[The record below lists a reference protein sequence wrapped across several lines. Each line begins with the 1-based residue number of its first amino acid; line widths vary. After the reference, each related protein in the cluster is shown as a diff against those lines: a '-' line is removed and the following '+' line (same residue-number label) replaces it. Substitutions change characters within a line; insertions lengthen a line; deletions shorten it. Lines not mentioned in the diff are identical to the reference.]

1 MEGTMKNLI
10 SMMKRIVPRQGL
22 YCVWIRAH
30 DGDDAPLIRVWIDP
44 HMTMFESRVKIH
56 EEDLAALRGEALASH
71 SEE

>member
-1 MEGTMKNLI
+1 MKKLAK
-10 SMMKRIVPRQGL
+10 MMKRIVPRQGL

-56 EEDLAALRGEALASH
+56 EEDLAALRGDAVAALPNKGNP
-71 SEE
+71 